1 MASLFDDHSRRKL
14 FIQNFSHTL
23 PKISLDLAPLQ
34 GSKIT
39 QLLQRL
45 FISSTKQSG
54 NGVQFGA
61 RRKEEILS
69 FLDLLLNPAFRDGK
83 IRKLGGESLLDHSSF
98 SRYNKNKMVSVI
110 LGAISTKVLYPS
122 ISALVLSN
130 YIRRQMSAPQ
140 KLKDL
145 DFRINLKTGISM
157 LALFLFK
164 RLPLGSSI
172 RGLRIVC
179 SGR

>member
-1 MASLFDDHSRRKL
+1 MSSLFDDHLKRKR
-14 FIQNFSHTL
+14 FKRNFTHVL
-23 PKISLDLAPLQ
+23 AGLSLDLAPFR
-34 GSKIT
+34 GSKVS
-39 QLLQRL
+39 QLFQRL
-45 FISSTKQSG
+45 FVSSTKR
-54 NGVQFGA
+54 FGD
-61 RRKEEILS
+61 RQKEEILS
-69 FLDLLLNPAFRDGK
+69 FLNLLLKPVFDEGK
-83 IRKLGGESLLDHSSF
+83 LFNLKTGSFMDNSF
-98 SRYNKNKMVSVI
+98 SLDTRDKLASV
-110 LGAISTKVLYPS
+110 LLNNISSKVLYPS
-122 ISALVLSN
+122 ISAQVIAS
-130 YIRRQMSAPQ
+130 YIKRQMSSPQ